1 MKLIKTAFLM
11 VVLLVLVLMGL
22 NNRALVD
29 FSLPPV
35 FNTVV
40 QQPAA
45 LMYFAFF
52 AVGVLTGTIFTFGNR
67 KPAQGKPDK

>member
-11 VVLLVLVLMGL
+11 VVLMVLVLMGL
-22 NNRALVD
+22 YNRTLVD
-29 FSLPPV
+29 FSLPPLMS
-35 FNTVV
+35 NAV

-52 AVGVLTGTIFTFGNR
+52 AAGVLTGTVFAFGGR
-67 KPAQGKPDK
+67 KPAQSKADK